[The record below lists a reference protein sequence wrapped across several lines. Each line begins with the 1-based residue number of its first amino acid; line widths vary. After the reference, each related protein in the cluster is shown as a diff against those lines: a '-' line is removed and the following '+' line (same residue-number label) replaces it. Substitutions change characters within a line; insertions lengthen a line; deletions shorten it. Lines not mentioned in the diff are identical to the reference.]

1 MPGGLTPGGPA
12 PATTAPPGGMWQI
25 DAGRPRRPATKP
37 VPQEGMPVT
46 TATKVAIKPLEDR
59 IVVQANEAETTTA
72 SGIVIPDTAKEK
84 PQEGTVLAVGP
95 GRIDDKGNRVPI
107 DVKVGD
113 TVLYS
118 KYGGTEVKYAGE
130 EYLVLS
136 ARDVLA
142 VIEK

>member
-1 MPGGLTPGGPA
+1 M
-12 PATTAPPGGMWQI
+12 
-25 DAGRPRRPATKP
+25 
-37 VPQEGMPVT
+37 T

-95 GRIDDKGNRVPI
+95 GRIDDNGQRIPL
-107 DVKVGD
+107 DVAVGD
-113 TVLYS
+113 VVIYS
-118 KYGGTEVKYAGE
+118 KYGGTEVKYNGE
-130 EYLVLS
+130 EYLILS

-142 VIEK
+142 VVN

>member
-1 MPGGLTPGGPA
+1 M
-12 PATTAPPGGMWQI
+12 
-25 DAGRPRRPATKP
+25 
-37 VPQEGMPVT
+37 T

-59 IVVQANEAETTTA
+59 IVVQANDAESTTA
-72 SGIVIPDTAKEK
+72 SGLVIPDTAKEK
-84 PQEGTVLAVGP
+84 PQEGTVIAVGP
-95 GRIDDKGNRVPI
+95 GRVDDNGNRVPL

-113 TVLYS
+113 KVLYS

-142 VIEK
+142 VIEG